1 MKRVGRWTW
10 MLLTLLLLLCAS
22 VLAAD
27 EKAYIELDET
37 VEAVLTNSDRMNFYL
52 DIPVDGMRMLVDWQS
67 EETCNIYI
75 SGKTHDSANTTNAD
89 GNTVLG
95 VQKAGEY
102 TVTVY
107 DNSLKQGETR
117 NVRFMLR
124 EYKNDEHEPND
135 VTPTELHDGDAIS
148 FTLDGGDRDQF
159 AFTTTKPG
167 QDIALTIGG
176 FSYASRGRFDIQWQN
191 NDSLIVEKNG
201 VYYLHTG
208 QPGRY
213 IFTLNGWKNNDSL
226 SIKRTMSVQLL
237 DGDSHELNDT
247 VQTAT
252 SLPIGTDETFSL
264 GGLGDEDWFCFE
276 AAPEDGQTKLYTL
289 RLLDFDLENPENVC
303 YEIYA
308 PDGTVVISETAV
320 SSRHTR
326 VFSCS
331 QQGQYAVRLYPNCRH
346 EYNYVY
352 DVSIQRAALRIRV
365 EEGGDDPYESND
377 TWLDAAY
384 IEPGQLI
391 SHVLSSGDT
400 DWFCFTASEDY
411 MTVHIVSNSGGSAG
425 IYTGQELA
433 EYGDDASCIW
443 GGNSNYKSFS
453 NLYWKLGEKGLYY
466 IKLIGGSSE
475 AIRSTTISLI
485 PPEAIENNDAWN
497 RATPLYEDVT
507 QAFDISAYNDTDWFC
522 FTVPE
527 GAPQTL
533 LLNFNT
539 KTELLNPSYSEYV
552 YVKLYP
558 KAYFENRAGTIESDE
573 VRFGQKWN
581 QTRFQWNLDPGIYYM
596 QVKSRNIETSWNWAD
611 ILKLNVCWKLIPRS
625 SNNSI
630 AAAVPLTEKVWQ
642 DVWQKG
648 YFSIGEHKAGE
659 VVQIQRDEGGN
670 ESKNYIYVYDADG
683 KYMKDS
689 YYASFSFQIPADGV
703 YYLDV
708 PASAKFSENEPTR
721 TTRVRYYTHND
732 KIGAAESVTMRPNE
746 SVFLDVWF
754 SPDISLSV
762 ESEVENLTYD
772 RETGYLTAPDT
783 TEGSADLVFSNGYP
797 EGDER
802 RIEAVTHVIWSEN
815 PLSGISISNAP
826 QSLSVGSSVQL
837 EAAVTPDDY
846 IGRVSWE
853 SSDTSVLRVLSNGK
867 VVAVG
872 QGEAVIT
879 ASIGEA
885 TSSVTITVTG
895 EQPGESGLTGVS
907 LDRYTLTLYA
917 GEEAE
922 QLTATLKPEGT
933 EAAIHWTSSNQT
945 AATVSQDGKIT
956 PLAAG
961 VTVVTAAAGDYR
973 ASCIVT
979 VQPKRVRVTGIRFD
993 EPTHTLMMGSTVTLQ
1008 PIIAPDD
1015 ATVKNLTWV
1024 SSDEQTATVSRTG
1037 IVTALSVGE
1046 TTITATTVDG
1056 GYSAEI
1062 KIIVTAA
1069 AQLGDVNGDGYIDA
1083 ADALLCLRASVGLI
1097 TLTPEQEA
1105 AADVN
1110 HDGLIDAGDAILIL
1124 RYDARLIP
1132 SLN

>member
-27 EKAYIELDET
+27 EKTYIELDET
-37 VEAVLTNSDRMNFYL
+37 VEAVLTNNDRMDFYL

-75 SGKTHDSANTTNAD
+75 SGKTRAYTTNAD

-117 NVRFMLR
+117 TVRFMLR
-124 EYKNDEHEPND
+124 EYKNDAQEPND

-159 AFTTTKPG
+159 AITTIKPG

-289 RLLDFDLENPENVC
+289 RLLDFDFENPENVC

-308 PDGTVVISETAV
+308 PDGTVVASKTEV

-400 DWFCFTASEDY
+400 DWFCFTVPEDH
-411 MTVHIVSNSGGSAG
+411 MTLHVSSDCAG
-425 IYTGQELA
+425 VFAGVYTGQDLA
-433 EYGDDASCIW
+433 EFGESAKAIYDDKYMSAT
-443 GGNSNYKSFS
+443 
-453 NLYWKLGEKGLYY
+453 NLYWKLDEKGLYY
-466 IKLIGGSSE
+466 IKLDGGSSE
-475 AIRSTTISLI
+475 KICSTTISLI
-485 PPEAIENNDAWN
+485 PPEAIEDNDTWY
-497 RATPLYEDVT
+497 RATPLYEEFT
-507 QAFDISAYNDTDWFC
+507 QAFDISAENDSEWFR
-522 FTVPE
+522 FTVPQ
-527 GAPQTL
+527 GSQKAV
-533 LLNFNT
+533 LLNISVIESGRGWSDF
-539 KTELLNPSYSEYV
+539 S
-552 YVKLYP
+552 LYR
-558 KAYFENRAGTIESDE
+558 KAYFDGQDDE
-573 VRFGQKWN
+573 RI
-581 QTRFQWNLDPGIYYM
+581 QWWDSFHGSTKKTYELEPGIYYLEVSARSFGDR
-596 QVKSRNIETSWNWAD
+596 Q
-611 ILKLNVCWKLIPRS
+611 KLSICYKLVPQLD
-625 SNNSI
+625 NDVI
-630 AAAVPLTEKVWQ
+630 ATAAPLTERVWQ
-642 DVWQKG
+642 DVWKAG

-659 VVQIQRDEGGN
+659 VVQIQRDEGG
-670 ESKNYIYVYDADG
+670 SKPDKSIGVYNADG
-683 KYMKDS
+683 KQITYS
-689 YYASFSFQIPADGV
+689 YNASFSFQIPADGV
-703 YYLDV
+703 YYLKV
-708 PASAKFSENEPTR
+708 PASVKFSENEPTR

-732 KIGAAESVTMRPNE
+732 KIGAVESVTMRPNE
-746 SVFLDVWF
+746 SAFLDLWF
-754 SPDISLSV
+754 SADTKLSV
-762 ESEVENLTYD
+762 KSEVENLTYD
-772 RETGYLTAPDT
+772 LETGYLTTPDT
-783 TEGSADLVFSNGYP
+783 PEGNADLVFSNGYP

-802 RIEAVTHVIWSEN
+802 RIEAVTHVIWSEKL
-815 PLSGISISNAP
+815 LSGVSISNAP

-837 EAAVTPDDY
+837 DAAISPEDY
-846 IGRVSWE
+846 ICHISWK
-853 SSDTSVLRVLSNGK
+853 SSDNSVLRVLSNGK

-945 AATVSQDGKIT
+945 AATVSQDGKVT

-979 VQPKRVRVTGIRFD
+979 VQPERVRVTGIRFD

-1097 TLTPEQEA
+1097 TLTLEQEA

-1110 HDGLIDAGDAILIL
+1110 HDGLVDAGDAILIL

-1132 SLN
+1132 NLN

>member
-10 MLLTLLLLLCAS
+10 MLLTLLLLLCTTAFAKTIECGS
-22 VLAAD
+22 
-27 EKAYIELDET
+27 IELEQPIEMTFEEDGIFRYT
-37 VEAVLTNSDRMNFYL
+37 LTAP
-52 DIPVDGMRMLVDWQS
+52 IDGMR
-67 EETCNIYI
+67 
-75 SGKTHDSANTTNAD
+75 
-89 GNTVLG
+89 
-95 VQKAGEY
+95 VQVEWLTESKDF
-102 TVTVY
+102 T
-107 DNSLKQGETR
+107 SLKIAGRTAYGTNGIYNLGERGEKNVDLSTSSSAKFPMT
-117 NVRFMLR
+117 VRFVLH
-124 EYKNDEHEPND
+124 EYRNDEQEPND
-135 VTPTELHDGDAIS
+135 VIPTELHDGDIVKFALDYSDWDS
-148 FTLDGGDRDQF
+148 FVI
-159 AFTTTKPG
+159 TTDKPG
-167 QDIALTIGG
+167 QDISLTFGG
-176 FSYASRGRFDIQWQN
+176 FNYADRTVFRLHWNGSYDIQ
-191 NDSLIVEKNG
+191 KNG
-201 VYYLHTG
+201 TIFLHTA
-208 QPGRY
+208 QPGAYHFALDMTAAKDISRSME
-213 IFTLNGWKNNDSL
+213 I
-226 SIKRTMSVQLL
+226 RLL
-237 DGDSHELNDT
+237 DGDENELNDT
-247 VQTAT
+247 KETAT
-252 SLPIGTDETFSL
+252 PLPIGTDAAFSI
-264 GGLGDEDWFCFE
+264 GGIGDADWFSFE
-276 AAPEDGQTKLYTL
+276 AVPEEGQSKFYTL
-289 RLLDFDLENPENVC
+289 RLLNVEPGKTEGIT
-303 YEIYA
+303 YEVYA
-308 PDGTVVISETAV
+308 PDGTVVASKVIYPRH
-320 SSRHTR
+320 SRILPCR
-326 VFSCS
+326 
-331 QQGQYAVRLYPNCRH
+331 QQGQYTIKLSAIGSN
-346 EYNYVY
+346 
-352 DVSIQRAALRIRV
+352 IQRAPLRIRV

-391 SHVLSSGDT
+391 SHVLNSGDT
-400 DWFCFTASEDY
+400 DWYCFTVPEDH
-411 MTVHIVSNSGGSAG
+411 MTLHVSSDCAG
-425 IYTGQELA
+425 IQAMVYTGQALV
-433 EYGDDASCIW
+433 EYGDKA
-443 GGNSNYKSFS
+443 KSVWHEDSFGRKSAS
-453 NLYWKLGEKGLYY
+453 NLYWKFEEKGLYY
-466 IKLIGGSSE
+466 IELTGGSSE
-475 AIRSTTISLI
+475 RICSTTISLI
-485 PPEAIENNDAWN
+485 PPEEIEDNDVWYH
-497 RATPLYEDVT
+497 ATPLYEDFT
-507 QAFDISAYNDTDWFC
+507 QAFDISALNDMDWFR

-527 GAPQTL
+527 GDQKVL
-533 LLNFNT
+533 LLNVS
-539 KTELLNPSYSEYV
+539 KTDTGKKGDPV
-552 YVKLYP
+552 YFKLYRE
-558 KAYFENRAGTIESDE
+558 AYFDNQDDGSLYEFDIESSTSKTTENYAWDLE
-573 VRFGQKWN
+573 PGTYYLLAKYNKSFDFF
-581 QTRFQWNLDPGIYYM
+581 TRVQ
-596 QVKSRNIETSWNWAD
+596 
-611 ILKLNVCWKLIPRS
+611 KLNICYKLVS
-625 SNNSI
+625 HLNNNTI
-630 AAAVPLTEKVWQ
+630 ATASPLKEREWQ
-642 DVWQKG
+642 DVWRQWG

-659 VVQIQRDEGGN
+659 VVQIQHDEGG
-670 ESKNYIYVYDADG
+670 SKPDGSIDVYDADG
-683 KYMKDS
+683 KRITYSFD
-689 YYASFSFQIPADGV
+689 ANFSFRIPADGV
-703 YYLDV
+703 YYLEV
-708 PASAKFSENEPTR
+708 PASIKFSENEPTR

-746 SVFLDVWF
+746 SVFLDLWF
-754 SPDISLSV
+754 SPNIVLSV
-762 ESEVENLTYD
+762 ESKVENLTYNLG
-772 RETGYLTAPDT
+772 TGYLTAPDT
-783 TEGSADLVFSNGYP
+783 PEGSADIVFSNGYP
-797 EGDER
+797 EGDEKR
-802 RIEAVTHVIWSEN
+802 VEAVTHVIWSEN
-815 PLSGISISNAP
+815 PLSDISISNAP
-826 QSLSVGSSVQL
+826 QSLPVGSSVQL

-846 IGRVSWE
+846 VGHITWE

-933 EAAIHWTSSNQT
+933 EATIRWTSSNQT

-956 PLAAG
+956 PLSAG

-979 VQPKRVRVTGIRFD
+979 VQPERVRVTGIRFD

>member
-10 MLLTLLLLLCAS
+10 MLLTLLLLLCTTAFAKTIECGS
-22 VLAAD
+22 
-27 EKAYIELDET
+27 IELEQPVEVTIEDDNMLPYILTFPVSGMRVT
-37 VEAVLTNSDRMNFYL
+37 VEWLSENENDARLYL
-52 DIPVDGMRMLVDWQS
+52 NNKSVSSTGGIFTLNK
-67 EETCNIYI
+67 E
-75 SGKTHDSANTTNAD
+75 NTIKLCAAPAAE
-89 GNTVLG
+89 LP
-95 VQKAGEY
+95 
-102 TVTVY
+102 VTV
-107 DNSLKQGETR
+107 
-117 NVRFMLR
+117 RFALH
-124 EYKNDEHEPND
+124 EYRNDEQEPND
-135 VTPTELHDGDAIS
+135 VIPTELHDGDS
-148 FTLDGGDRDQF
+148 VKFVLDGGDTDR
-159 AFTTTKPG
+159 FTITTEKPG
-167 QDIALTIGG
+167 QDIALTFSG
-176 FSYASRGRFDIQWQN
+176 FNYADRTAFSLFWNNRGWEIENNGTVFLHAGEPGAYQFSLYKSWSGEISRSMEI
-191 NDSLIVEKNG
+191 
-201 VYYLHTG
+201 H
-208 QPGRY
+208 
-213 IFTLNGWKNNDSL
+213 
-226 SIKRTMSVQLL
+226 LL
-237 DGDSHELNDT
+237 DGDENELNDT
-247 VQTAT
+247 KETAT
-252 SLPIGTDETFSL
+252 PLPIGTDAAFSI
-264 GGLGDEDWFCFE
+264 GGINDEDWFSFE
-276 AAPEDGQTKLYTL
+276 AVPEDGQAKLYTL
-289 RLLDFDLENPENVC
+289 RLLDFDFENPEIVC

-308 PDGTVVISETAV
+308 PDGTVVVPETEIR
-320 SSRHTR
+320 SRHAR
-326 VFSCS
+326 VLSCS
-331 QQGQYAVRLYPNCRH
+331 QQGQYAVRLYPKEKYDH
-346 EYNYVY
+346 YSEKYN
-352 DVSIQRAALRIRV
+352 VSIQRAALRIRV

-539 KTELLNPSYSEYV
+539 KTELLNTSYSEYV

-558 KAYFENRAGTIESDE
+558 KAYFENQAGMIESDE
-573 VRFGQKWN
+573 VRFGQEWN
-581 QTRFQWNLDPGIYYM
+581 PTRFQWNLDPGIYYM
-596 QVKSRNIETSWNWAD
+596 QVKSRNMETSWNWAD

-642 DVWQKG
+642 DVWRQWG

-659 VVQIQRDEGGN
+659 VVQIQRDEGEN
-670 ESKNYIYVYDADG
+670 EPKNNIYVYDANG
-683 KYMKDS
+683 KSIASSD
-689 YYASFSFQIPADGV
+689 YASFSFRIPADGV
-703 YYLDV
+703 YYLSV
-708 PASAKFSENEPTR
+708 PASIKFSENEPTR
-721 TTRVRYYTHND
+721 TTRIRYYTHND

-746 SVFLDVWF
+746 SVFLDLWF
-754 SPDISLSV
+754 SPNIVLSV
-762 ESEVENLTYD
+762 ESKVENLTYNLG
-772 RETGYLTAPDT
+772 TGYLTAPDT
-783 TEGSADLVFSNGYP
+783 PEGSADIVFSNGYP

-815 PLSGISISNAP
+815 PLSDISISNAP
-826 QSLSVGSSVQL
+826 QSLPVGSSVQL

-853 SSDTSVLRVLSNGK
+853 SSDPSVLRVLSNGK

-917 GEEAE
+917 GEDAE

-933 EAAIHWTSSNQT
+933 EATIRWTSSNQT

-956 PLAAG
+956 PLSAG

-979 VQPKRVRVTGIRFD
+979 VQPERVRVTGIRF
-993 EPTHTLMMGSTVTLQ
+993 EETTHTLMMGSTVTLQ

>member
-10 MLLTLLLLLCAS
+10 MLLTLLLLLCGT
-22 VLAAD
+22 VLAANA
-27 EKAYIELDET
+27 KTYIELDKPVEET
-37 VEAVLTNSDRMNFYL
+37 LTSTWNSRDRYL
-52 DIPVDGMRMLVDWQS
+52 NVPVDGMRIMVDWQS
-67 EETCNIYI
+67 EDTCDIFMKGCGSSYVQD
-75 SGKTHDSANTTNAD
+75 KLVFSA
-89 GNTVLG
+89 
-95 VQKAGEY
+95 KEAGEY
-102 TVTVY
+102 YVDIHDY
-107 DNSLKQGETR
+107 SLKDGAKKDI
-117 NVRFMLR
+117 RFTLH
-124 EYKNDEHEPND
+124 EYKNDAQEPND
-135 VTPTELHDGDAIS
+135 VIPTELHDGDAIS
-148 FTLDGGDRDQF
+148 FTLDGGDRDKF
-159 AFTTTKPG
+159 AITTTKSG

-176 FSYASRGRFDIQWQN
+176 FSYASRDTFDIEWQDN
-191 NDSLIVEKNG
+191 AGRVVEKNG
-201 VYYLHTG
+201 VYYLHAG

-213 IFTLNGWKNNDSL
+213 IFTLKERSNRSP
-226 SIKRTMSVQLL
+226 SITRTMSVQLL
-237 DGDSHELNDT
+237 DGDGHELNDT
-247 VQTAT
+247 AQTAT
-252 SLPIGTDETFSL
+252 PLPIGTDETFTL
-264 GGLGDEDWFCFE
+264 GGIGDEDWFCFE

-320 SSRHTR
+320 SSRHAR
-326 VFSCS
+326 VLSCS
-331 QQGQYAVRLYPNCRH
+331 QQGQYAVRLYPK
-346 EYNYVY
+346 YVY
-352 DVSIQRAALRIRV
+352 NSSKYYASIQRAALRIRV

-384 IEPGQLI
+384 IEPGQLV

-400 DWFCFTASEDY
+400 DWFCFTVPEDHMTLHVSSDCAGVFAS
-411 MTVHIVSNSGGSAG
+411 V
-425 IYTGQELA
+425 YTGQDLA
-433 EYGDDASCIW
+433 EYGESAKTIW
-443 GGNSNYKSFS
+443 SETSKRAN
-453 NLYWKLGEKGLYY
+453 NLYWKLDEKGLYY
-466 IKLIGGSSE
+466 IRLSNGSSE
-475 AIRSTTISLI
+475 KICSTTISLI
-485 PPEAIENNDAWN
+485 PPEAIEDNDAWY
-497 RATPLYEDVT
+497 RATPLYEEFT
-507 QAFDISAYNDTDWFC
+507 QAFDISAPNDIDWFC

-527 GAPQTL
+527 GSLITL
-533 LLNFNT
+533 LLNIT
-539 KTELLNPSYSEYV
+539 KVESGSGSSGV
-552 YVKLYP
+552 SLYR
-558 KAYFENRAGTIESDE
+558 KAYFDGQDDKCIQWWGTYEGSTMKANALE
-573 VRFGQKWN
+573 
-581 QTRFQWNLDPGIYYM
+581 PGIYY
-596 QVKSRNIETSWNWAD
+596 
-611 ILKLNVCWKLIPRS
+611 LKVAAHSFENRQKFSICYKLVPQLN
-625 SNNSI
+625 NDTI
-630 AAAVPLTEKVWQ
+630 AAATSLTERVWQ
-642 DVWQKG
+642 AVWQTG

-670 ESKNYIYVYDADG
+670 EPKNNIYVYDADG
-683 KYMKDS
+683 KRIES
-689 YYASFSFQIPADGV
+689 SGYASFSFRIPADGV
-703 YYLDV
+703 YFLKIPEFDIHLN
-708 PASAKFSENEPTR
+708 AENEPMR
-721 TTRVRYYTHND
+721 TMRIRYYTHND
-732 KIGAAESVTMRPNE
+732 KIGAAESIAMRPNE
-746 SVFLDVWF
+746 SVFLDLWF
-754 SPDISLSV
+754 SPEISSRLEV
-762 ESEVENLTYD
+762 ESEDEALTYD
-772 RETGYLTAPDT
+772 SKTGYLTAPNT
-783 TEGSADLVFSNGYP
+783 PEGSADLVFSNGYP
-797 EGDER
+797 EGDEKR
-802 RIEAVTHVIWSEN
+802 VEAVTHVIWSEKL
-815 PLSGISISNAP
+815 LSGVSISNAP

-837 EAAVTPDDY
+837 EAAVSPEDY
-846 IGRVSWE
+846 SCHISWK

-879 ASIGEA
+879 ASVGEC

-933 EAAIHWTSSNQT
+933 EATIRWTSSNQT
-945 AATVSQDGKIT
+945 AATVSQDGKVT

-961 VTVVTAAAGDYR
+961 ITVVTAAAGDYR

-979 VQPKRVRVTGIRFD
+979 VQPERVRVTGIRFD

>member
-10 MLLTLLLLLCAS
+10 MLLTLLLLLCTTAFAETIECGS
-22 VLAAD
+22 
-27 EKAYIELDET
+27 IELEQP
-37 VEAVLTNSDRMNFYL
+37 VEVALESYDSFQYTLTA
-52 DIPVDGMRMLVDWQS
+52 PVDGTRVKVEWLSDNKDAVQLYINGGKVS
-67 EETCNIYI
+67 TAGGICTLHEE
-75 SGKTHDSANTTNAD
+75 NTIKVNPASSKLIPLT
-89 GNTVLG
+89 
-95 VQKAGEY
+95 
-102 TVTVY
+102 
-107 DNSLKQGETR
+107 
-117 NVRFMLR
+117 VRFVLH
-124 EYKNDEHEPND
+124 EYRNDEHEPND
-135 VTPTELHDGDAIS
+135 VTPTELHDGDS
-148 FTLDGGDRDQF
+148 VKFVLDDGDMDWF
-159 AFTTTKPG
+159 SIKTEKPG
-167 QDIALTIGG
+167 QDIALTFSG
-176 FSYASRGRFDIQWQN
+176 FNYADRTAFSLVWNRGWEI
-191 NDSLIVEKNG
+191 EKNG
-201 VYYLHTG
+201 TVFLHAG
-208 QPGRY
+208 EPGAY
-213 IFTLNGWKNNDSL
+213 QFSL
-226 SIKRTMSVQLL
+226 YKSWSGEISRSMEIHLL
-237 DGDSHELNDT
+237 DGDENELNDT
-247 VQTAT
+247 KETAT
-252 SLPIGTDETFSL
+252 PLPIGTDAAFSI
-264 GGLGDEDWFCFE
+264 GGIGDEDWFSFE
-276 AAPEDGQTKLYTL
+276 AVPEEGQSKFYTL
-289 RLLDFDLENPENVC
+289 RLLNVEPGKTEEIT
-303 YEIYA
+303 YEVYA
-308 PDGTVVISETAV
+308 PDGTVVASKVISPRH
-320 SSRHTR
+320 SRIL
-326 VFSCS
+326 SCS
-331 QQGQYAVRLYPNCRH
+331 QQGQYTIKLSAKGSN
-346 EYNYVY
+346 
-352 DVSIQRAALRIRV
+352 IQRVPLRIRV

-539 KTELLNPSYSEYV
+539 KTELLNTSYSEYV

-558 KAYFENRAGTIESDE
+558 KAYFENQAGMIESDE
-573 VRFGQKWN
+573 VRFGQEWN
-581 QTRFQWNLDPGIYYM
+581 PTRFQWNLDPGIYYM
-596 QVKSRNIETSWNWAD
+596 QVKSRNMETSWNWAD

-642 DVWQKG
+642 DVWQDG

-670 ESKNYIYVYDADG
+670 EPKNNIYVYDADG
-683 KYMKDS
+683 KRIES
-689 YYASFSFQIPADGV
+689 SGYASFSFRIPADGV
-703 YYLDV
+703 YFLKIPEFDIHLN
-708 PASAKFSENEPTR
+708 AENEPMR
-721 TTRVRYYTHND
+721 TMRIRYYTHND
-732 KIGAAESVTMRPNE
+732 KIGAAESIAMRPNE
-746 SVFLDVWF
+746 SVFLDLWF
-754 SPDISLSV
+754 SPEISSRLEV
-762 ESEVENLTYD
+762 ESEDEALTYD
-772 RETGYLTAPDT
+772 SKTGYLTAPNT
-783 TEGSADLVFSNGYP
+783 PEGSADLVFSNGYP

-815 PLSGISISNAP
+815 PLSDISISNAP
-826 QSLSVGSSVQL
+826 QSLPVGSSVQL

-853 SSDTSVLRVLSNGK
+853 SSDPSVLRVLSNGK

-933 EAAIHWTSSNQT
+933 EATIRWTSSNQT

-956 PLAAG
+956 PLSAG

-979 VQPKRVRVTGIRFD
+979 VQPERVRVTGIRF
-993 EPTHTLMMGSTVTLQ
+993 EETTHTLMMGSTVTLQ

>member
-27 EKAYIELDET
+27 EKTYIELDET
-37 VEAVLTNSDRMNFYL
+37 VEAVLTNNDRMDFYL

-75 SGKTHDSANTTNAD
+75 SGKTRAYTTNAD

-117 NVRFMLR
+117 TVRFMLR
-124 EYKNDEHEPND
+124 EYKNDAQEPND

-159 AFTTTKPG
+159 AITTIKPG

-289 RLLDFDLENPENVC
+289 RLLDFDFENPENVC

-308 PDGTVVISETAV
+308 PDGTVVASKTEV

-400 DWFCFTASEDY
+400 DWFCFTVPEDH
-411 MTVHIVSNSGGSAG
+411 MTLHVSSDCAG
-425 IYTGQELA
+425 VFAGVYTGQDLA
-433 EYGDDASCIW
+433 EFGESAKAIYDDKYMSAT
-443 GGNSNYKSFS
+443 
-453 NLYWKLGEKGLYY
+453 NLYWKLDEKGLYY
-466 IKLIGGSSE
+466 IKLDGGSSE
-475 AIRSTTISLI
+475 KICSTTISLI
-485 PPEAIENNDAWN
+485 PPEAIEDNDTWY
-497 RATPLYEDVT
+497 RATPLYEEFT
-507 QAFDISAYNDTDWFC
+507 QAFDISAENDSEWFR
-522 FTVPE
+522 FTVPQ
-527 GAPQTL
+527 GSQKAV
-533 LLNFNT
+533 LLNISVIESGRGWSDF
-539 KTELLNPSYSEYV
+539 S
-552 YVKLYP
+552 LYR
-558 KAYFENRAGTIESDE
+558 KAYFDGQDDE
-573 VRFGQKWN
+573 RI
-581 QTRFQWNLDPGIYYM
+581 QWWDSFHGSTKKTYELEPGIYYLEVSARSFGDR
-596 QVKSRNIETSWNWAD
+596 Q
-611 ILKLNVCWKLIPRS
+611 KLSICYKLVPQLD
-625 SNNSI
+625 NDVI
-630 AAAVPLTEKVWQ
+630 ATAAPLTERVWQ
-642 DVWQKG
+642 DVWKAG

-659 VVQIQRDEGGN
+659 VVQIQRDEGG
-670 ESKNYIYVYDADG
+670 SKPDKSIGVYNADG
-683 KYMKDS
+683 KQITYS
-689 YYASFSFQIPADGV
+689 YNASFSFQIPADGV
-703 YYLDV
+703 YYLKV
-708 PASAKFSENEPTR
+708 PASVKFSENEPTR

-732 KIGAAESVTMRPNE
+732 KIGAVESVTMRPNE
-746 SVFLDVWF
+746 SAFLDLWF
-754 SPDISLSV
+754 SADTKLSV
-762 ESEVENLTYD
+762 KSEVENLTYD
-772 RETGYLTAPDT
+772 LETGYLTTPDT
-783 TEGSADLVFSNGYP
+783 PEGNADLVFSNGYP

-802 RIEAVTHVIWSEN
+802 RIEAVTHVIWSEKL
-815 PLSGISISNAP
+815 LSGVSISNAP

-837 EAAVTPDDY
+837 DAAISPEDY
-846 IGRVSWE
+846 ICHISWK
-853 SSDTSVLRVLSNGK
+853 SSDNSVLRVLSNGK

-879 ASIGEA
+879 ASVGEC

-945 AATVSQDGKIT
+945 AATVSQDGKVT

-979 VQPKRVRVTGIRFD
+979 VQPERVRVTGIRFD

-1097 TLTPEQEA
+1097 TLTLEQEA

-1110 HDGLIDAGDAILIL
+1110 HDGLVDAGDAILIL

-1132 SLN
+1132 NLN

>member
-10 MLLTLLLLLCAS
+10 MLLTLLLLLCGT
-22 VLAAD
+22 VLAANA
-27 EKAYIELDET
+27 KTYIELDKPVEET
-37 VEAVLTNSDRMNFYL
+37 LTSTWNSRDRYL
-52 DIPVDGMRMLVDWQS
+52 NVPVDGMRIMVDWQS
-67 EETCNIYI
+67 EDTCDIFMKGCGSSYVQD
-75 SGKTHDSANTTNAD
+75 KLVFSA
-89 GNTVLG
+89 
-95 VQKAGEY
+95 KEAGEY
-102 TVTVY
+102 YVDIHDY
-107 DNSLKQGETR
+107 SLKDGAKKDI
-117 NVRFMLR
+117 RFTLH
-124 EYKNDEHEPND
+124 EYKNDAQEPND

-159 AFTTTKPG
+159 AITTIKPG

-237 DGDSHELNDT
+237 DGDGHELNDT
-247 VQTAT
+247 AQTAT
-252 SLPIGTDETFSL
+252 PLPIGTDETFTL
-264 GGLGDEDWFCFE
+264 GGIGDEDWFCFE

-320 SSRHTR
+320 SSRHAR
-326 VFSCS
+326 VLSCS
-331 QQGQYAVRLYPNCRH
+331 QQGQYAVRLYPK
-346 EYNYVY
+346 YVY
-352 DVSIQRAALRIRV
+352 NSSKYYASIQRAALRIRV

-391 SHVLSSGDT
+391 SHVLSSGDA
-400 DWFCFTASEDY
+400 DWFCFTVPEDH
-411 MTVHIVSNSGGSAG
+411 MTLHVSSDCKGRAMV
-425 IYTGQELA
+425 YTGQALA
-433 EYGDDASCIW
+433 EAGEGDNGIW
-443 GGNSNYKSFS
+443 EENYPKSAA
-453 NLYWKLGEKGLYY
+453 NLYWKLDEKGLYY
-466 IKLIGGSSE
+466 IKLYGGSSE
-475 AIRSTTISLI
+475 KIRSTTISLI
-485 PPEAIENNDAWN
+485 PPEAIEDNDTWY
-497 RATPLYEDVT
+497 RATPLYEEVT
-507 QAFDISAYNDTDWFC
+507 QAFDISASNDTDWFC

-527 GAPQTL
+527 DSQKVL
-533 LLNFNT
+533 LLNVA
-539 KTELLNPSYSEYV
+539 KTDTGDTYEHVNFS
-552 YVKLYP
+552 LYR
-558 KAYFENRAGTIESDE
+558 KAYFENQDDGSVEGFSMYS
-573 VRFGQKWN
+573 GKQPGLQKY
-581 QTRFQWNLDPGIYYM
+581 FWNLEPGTYYLSAYYDSSY
-596 QVKSRNIETSWNWAD
+596 VSRVQ
-611 ILKLNVCWKLIPRS
+611 KLSICYKLVPQL
-625 SNNSI
+625 NNDTI
-630 AAAVPLTEKVWQ
+630 AAAAPLTEKVWQ
-642 DVWQKG
+642 DVWQTG

-659 VVQIQRDEGGN
+659 IVQIQRDEGG
-670 ESKNYIYVYDADG
+670 SKPNDSIYVYDADG
-683 KYMKDS
+683 QIITS
-689 YYASFSFQIPADGV
+689 SRRANFSFRVPADGV
-703 YYLDV
+703 YYLYV
-708 PASAKFSENEPTR
+708 PASVKYSENESVR

-732 KIGAAESVTMRPNE
+732 EIGAVESVTMRPNE
-746 SVFLDVWF
+746 SAFLDLWF
-754 SPDISLSV
+754 SADTKLSV
-762 ESEVENLTYD
+762 KSEVENLTYD
-772 RETGYLTAPDT
+772 LETGYLTTPDT
-783 TEGSADLVFSNGYP
+783 PEGSADLVFSNGYP

-802 RIEAVTHVIWSEN
+802 WIEAVMHVIWSEKL
-815 PLSGISISNAP
+815 LSGVSISNAP

-853 SSDTSVLRVLSNGK
+853 SSDPSVLRVLSNGK

-879 ASIGEA
+879 ASIGEC

-933 EAAIHWTSSNQT
+933 EATIRWTSSNQT
-945 AATVSQDGKIT
+945 AATVSQGGKVT

-979 VQPKRVRVTGIRFD
+979 VQPERVRVTGIRFD

-1110 HDGLIDAGDAILIL
+1110 HDGLVDAGDAILIL

-1132 SLN
+1132 NLN

>member
-10 MLLTLLLLLCAS
+10 MLLTLLLLLCTTAFAKTIECGS
-22 VLAAD
+22 
-27 EKAYIELDET
+27 IELEQP
-37 VEAVLTNSDRMNFYL
+37 VEVTFEDYNTLQYTLTAP
-52 DIPVDGMRMLVDWQS
+52 IDGTRVKVEWLS
-67 EETCNIYI
+67 ENKNDAWLSINY
-75 SGKTHDSANTTNAD
+75 SSASSTDGIFTLKKEKNTIQVGPTSSNLFPL
-89 GNTVLG
+89 T
-95 VQKAGEY
+95 
-102 TVTVY
+102 
-107 DNSLKQGETR
+107 
-117 NVRFMLR
+117 VRFVLH
-124 EYKNDEHEPND
+124 EYRNDEQEPND
-135 VTPTELHDGDAIS
+135 VIPTELHDGDS
-148 FTLDGGDRDQF
+148 VKFVLDGGDKDR
-159 AFTTTKPG
+159 FTITTEKPG
-167 QDIALTIGG
+167 QDIALTFSG
-176 FSYASRGRFDIQWQN
+176 FNYADRTAFSLFWNNRGWEI
-191 NDSLIVEKNG
+191 EKNG
-201 VYYLHTG
+201 TVFLHAG
-208 QPGRY
+208 EPGTY
-213 IFTLNGWKNNDSL
+213 QFSL
-226 SIKRTMSVQLL
+226 SKSGSGEISRSMEIHLL
-237 DGDSHELNDT
+237 DGDENELNDT
-247 VQTAT
+247 KETAT
-252 SLPIGTDETFSL
+252 PLPIGTDAAFSI
-264 GGLGDEDWFCFE
+264 GGINDEDWFSFE
-276 AAPEDGQTKLYTL
+276 AVPEDGQAKLYTL
-289 RLLDFDLENPENVC
+289 RLLDFDFENPEIVC

-308 PDGTVVISETAV
+308 PDGTVVVPETEI
-320 SSRHTR
+320 SSRHAR
-326 VFSCS
+326 VLSCS
-331 QQGQYAVRLYPNCRH
+331 QQGQYAVRLYPK
-346 EYNYVY
+346 EKYDYYSEKYN
-352 DVSIQRAALRIRV
+352 VSIQRAALRIRV

-400 DWFCFTASEDY
+400 DWFCFTVPEDY
-411 MTVHIVSNSGGSAG
+411 MTVHVDSDCGGSADV
-425 IYTGQELA
+425 YAGQELA
-433 EYGDDASCIW
+433 EYGEAAKDVFSSGSD
-443 GGNSNYKSFS
+443 GNW
-453 NLYWKLGEKGLYY
+453 YWKLEEKGLYY
-466 IKLIGGSSE
+466 IRLRGGSRD
-475 AIRSTTISLI
+475 ILRSTKITLI
-485 PPEAIENNDAWN
+485 PPEEIENNDTWY
-497 RATPLYEDVT
+497 RATPLYEDFT
-507 QAFDISAYNDTDWFC
+507 QAFDITAANDKDWFR

-527 GAPQTL
+527 GDQKVL
-533 LLNFNT
+533 LLNVS
-539 KTELLNPSYSEYV
+539 KTDNGGPVSFELYRE
-552 YVKLYP
+552 
-558 KAYFENRAGTIESDE
+558 AYFDNQDDGSLYEFVIRSSTSKTTENYAWDLEPGTYYLLAKYYISSI
-573 VRFGQKWN
+573 RF
-581 QTRFQWNLDPGIYYM
+581 TRVQ
-596 QVKSRNIETSWNWAD
+596 
-611 ILKLNVCWKLIPRS
+611 KLNICYKLVS
-625 SNNSI
+625 HLNNNTI
-630 AAAVPLTEKVWQ
+630 ATASPLKEREWQ

-683 KYMKDS
+683 KYMEDS

-732 KIGAAESVTMRPNE
+732 KIGAAESITMRPND
-746 SVFLDVWF
+746 SVFLDLWF
-754 SPDISLSV
+754 SPDISWSV
-762 ESEVENLTYD
+762 ESEAENLTYD
-772 RETGYLTAPDT
+772 LKTGYLTAPNT
-783 TEGSADLVFSNGYP
+783 PEGSADLVFSNGYP
-797 EGDER
+797 EGDEKR
-802 RIEAVTHVIWSEN
+802 VEAVTHVIWSEN
-815 PLSGISISNAP
+815 PLSDISISNAP
-826 QSLSVGSSVQL
+826 QSLSVGSSMQL
-837 EAAVTPDDY
+837 EAAVTPNDY
-846 IGRVSWE
+846 IGRVSWK

-933 EAAIHWTSSNQT
+933 EATIRWTSSNQT
-945 AATVSQDGKIT
+945 AATVSQDGKVT
-956 PLAAG
+956 PLSAG

-1008 PIIAPDD
+1008 PIIAPDN

-1083 ADALLCLRASVGLI
+1083 ADALLCLRTSVGLI

-1132 SLN
+1132 NLN

>member
-10 MLLTLLLLLCAS
+10 MLLTLLLLLCTTAFAKTIECGS
-22 VLAAD
+22 
-27 EKAYIELDET
+27 IELEQPVEVTIEDDNMLRYILTFPVSGMRVT
-37 VEAVLTNSDRMNFYL
+37 VEWLSENENDARLYL
-52 DIPVDGMRMLVDWQS
+52 NNKSVSSTGGIFTLNK
-67 EETCNIYI
+67 E
-75 SGKTHDSANTTNAD
+75 NTIKLCAAPAAE
-89 GNTVLG
+89 LP
-95 VQKAGEY
+95 
-102 TVTVY
+102 VTV
-107 DNSLKQGETR
+107 
-117 NVRFMLR
+117 RFALH
-124 EYKNDEHEPND
+124 EYRNDEQEPND
-135 VTPTELHDGDAIS
+135 VIPTELHDGDS
-148 FTLDGGDRDQF
+148 VKFVLDRGDKDCFTIK
-159 AFTTTKPG
+159 TEKPG
-167 QDIALTIGG
+167 QDIALTFGG
-176 FSYASRGRFDIQWQN
+176 FNYADKTKFNLNWDKTEY
-191 NDSLIVEKNG
+191 LISKNG
-201 VYYLHTG
+201 TAFFHATEPGVYG
-208 QPGRY
+208 
-213 IFTLNGWKNNDSL
+213 FSL
-226 SIKRTMSVQLL
+226 SITNESKDVSRSMEVHLL
-237 DGDSHELNDT
+237 DGDENELNDT
-247 VQTAT
+247 KETAT
-252 SLPIGTDETFSL
+252 PLPIGTDAAFSI
-264 GGLGDEDWFCFE
+264 GGINDEDWFSFE
-276 AAPEDGQTKLYTL
+276 AVPEEGKSKLYTL
-289 RLLDFDLENPENVC
+289 RLLDFDFENPESVC

-308 PDGTVVISETAV
+308 PDGTVAVSETAV

-331 QQGQYAVRLYPNCRH
+331 QQGQYAVRLYPKEKYDH
-346 EYNYVY
+346 YSEKYN
-352 DVSIQRAALRIRV
+352 VSIQRAALRIRV

-391 SHVLSSGDT
+391 SHVLPSGDA
-400 DWFCFTASEDY
+400 DWFCFTVPEDH
-411 MTVHIVSNSGGSAG
+411 MTLHVSSDCAG
-425 IYTGQELA
+425 IMSAVFSGQTLA
-433 EYGDDASCIW
+433 EDGDSANEIWHKDGYGLIA
-443 GGNSNYKSFS
+443 KSAS

-466 IKLIGGSSE
+466 IKLFGGSSE
-475 AIRSTTISLI
+475 KIYSTTISLI
-485 PPEAIENNDAWN
+485 PPEAIEDNDVWY
-497 RATPLYEDVT
+497 RATPLYEEVT
-507 QAFDISAYNDTDWFC
+507 QAFDISAPNDPDWFC

-527 GAPQTL
+527 GSGKTL
-533 LLNFNT
+533 LLDVA
-539 KTELLNPSYSEYV
+539 KTDTGRQQDRVDFYLYREAYFSGQDDSNICSGFVYTTTQPYSERFSCN
-552 YVKLYP
+552 LEP
-558 KAYFENRAGTIESDE
+558 GT
-573 VRFGQKWN
+573 
-581 QTRFQWNLDPGIYYM
+581 YYL
-596 QVKSRNIETSWNWAD
+596 SLE
-611 ILKLNVCWKLIPRS
+611 
-625 SNNSI
+625 NNSSSISRIQELSICYKLVPQLDNDTI
-630 AAAVPLTEKVWQ
+630 ATAAPLTERVWQ
-642 DVWQKG
+642 DVWQAG
-648 YFSIGEHKAGE
+648 YFSIGERKAGE
-659 VVQIQRDEGGN
+659 VVQIQYDNRG
-670 ESKNYIYVYDADG
+670 SKPKEFIHVYDADG
-683 KYMKDS
+683 KEISSS
-689 YYASFSFQIPADGV
+689 YRANLNFRIPTDGV
-703 YYLDV
+703 YYLKAPECDV
-708 PASAKFSENEPTR
+708 NVNAENEPMHLAHI
-721 TTRVRYYTHND
+721 RYYTHND
-732 KIGAAESVTMRPNE
+732 KIGAVESVTMRPNE
-746 SVFLDVWF
+746 SVFLDLWF
-754 SPDISLSV
+754 SPDVSFSDK
-762 ESEVENLTYD
+762 SEAENLTYNWS
-772 RETGYLTAPDT
+772 TGYLTAPNT
-783 TEGSADLVFSNGYP
+783 PEGSADLVFSNGYP

-802 RIEAVTHVIWSEN
+802 RIEAVVHVTWSEKL
-815 PLSGISISNAP
+815 LSDISISNAP
-826 QSLSVGSSVQL
+826 QSLTIGSSAML
-837 EAAVTPDDY
+837 EANVDSDSY
-846 IGRVSWE
+846 VKYVSWE
-853 SSDTSVLRVLSNGK
+853 SSDPSVLRVLSNGK

-917 GEEAE
+917 GEDAE

-933 EAAIHWTSSNQT
+933 EATIRWTSSNQT
-945 AATVSQDGKIT
+945 AATVSQDGKVT

>member
-1 MKRVGRWTW
+1 MKQVGRWTW
-10 MLLTLLLLLCAS
+10 MLLTLLLLLCGT
-22 VLAAD
+22 VLAAAP
-27 EKAYIELDET
+27 ERTSIELEQPIEMTFEEDGIFRYT
-37 VEAVLTNSDRMNFYL
+37 LTAP
-52 DIPVDGMRMLVDWQS
+52 IDGMR
-67 EETCNIYI
+67 
-75 SGKTHDSANTTNAD
+75 
-89 GNTVLG
+89 
-95 VQKAGEY
+95 VQVEWLTESKDF
-102 TVTVY
+102 T
-107 DNSLKQGETR
+107 SLKIAGRTAYGTNGIYNLGEHGEKNVDLSASSSAKFPMT
-117 NVRFMLR
+117 VRFVLH
-124 EYKNDEHEPND
+124 EYRNDEQEPND
-135 VTPTELHDGDAIS
+135 VIPTELHDGDIVKFALDYSDWDS
-148 FTLDGGDRDQF
+148 FVI
-159 AFTTTKPG
+159 TTDKPG
-167 QDIALTIGG
+167 QDISLTFGG
-176 FSYASRGRFDIQWQN
+176 FNYADRTVFRLHWNGSYDIQ
-191 NDSLIVEKNG
+191 KNG
-201 VYYLHTG
+201 TIFLHTA
-208 QPGRY
+208 QPGAHHFDLDMTASKDISRSME
-213 IFTLNGWKNNDSL
+213 I
-226 SIKRTMSVQLL
+226 RLL
-237 DGDSHELNDT
+237 DGDENELNDT
-247 VQTAT
+247 KETAT
-252 SLPIGTDETFSL
+252 PLPIGTDAAFSI
-264 GGLGDEDWFCFE
+264 GGIGDADWFSFE
-276 AAPEDGQTKLYTL
+276 AVPEEGQSKFYTL
-289 RLLDFDLENPENVC
+289 RLLNVEPGKTEEIT
-303 YEIYA
+303 YEVYA
-308 PDGTVVISETAV
+308 PDGTVVASKVISPRH
-320 SSRHTR
+320 SRIL
-326 VFSCS
+326 SCS
-331 QQGQYAVRLYPNCRH
+331 QQGQYTIKLSAKGSN
-346 EYNYVY
+346 
-352 DVSIQRAALRIRV
+352 IQRVPLRIRV

-384 IEPGQLI
+384 IEPGQLV

-400 DWFCFTASEDY
+400 DWFCFTVPEDHMTLHVSSDCAGVFAS
-411 MTVHIVSNSGGSAG
+411 V
-425 IYTGQELA
+425 YTGQDLA
-433 EYGDDASCIW
+433 EYGESAKTIW
-443 GGNSNYKSFS
+443 SETSKRAN
-453 NLYWKLGEKGLYY
+453 NLYWKLDEKGLYY
-466 IKLIGGSSE
+466 IRLSNGSSE
-475 AIRSTTISLI
+475 KICSTTISLI
-485 PPEAIENNDAWN
+485 PPEAIEDNDAWY
-497 RATPLYEDVT
+497 RATPLYEEFT
-507 QAFDISAYNDTDWFC
+507 QAFDISAPNDIDWFC

-527 GAPQTL
+527 GSLITL
-533 LLNFNT
+533 LLNIT
-539 KTELLNPSYSEYV
+539 KVESGSGSSGV
-552 YVKLYP
+552 SLYR
-558 KAYFENRAGTIESDE
+558 KAYFDGQDDKCIQWWGTYEGSTMKANALE
-573 VRFGQKWN
+573 
-581 QTRFQWNLDPGIYYM
+581 PGIYY
-596 QVKSRNIETSWNWAD
+596 
-611 ILKLNVCWKLIPRS
+611 LKVAAHSFENRQKFSICYKLVPQLN
-625 SNNSI
+625 NDTI
-630 AAAVPLTEKVWQ
+630 AAATSLTERVWQ
-642 DVWQKG
+642 AVWQTG

-670 ESKNYIYVYDADG
+670 EPKNNIYVYDADG
-683 KYMKDS
+683 KRIES
-689 YYASFSFQIPADGV
+689 SGYASFSFRIPADGV
-703 YYLDV
+703 YFLKIPEFDIHLN
-708 PASAKFSENEPTR
+708 AENEPMR
-721 TTRVRYYTHND
+721 TMRIRYYTHND
-732 KIGAAESVTMRPNE
+732 KIGAAESIAMRPNE
-746 SVFLDVWF
+746 SVFLDLWF
-754 SPDISLSV
+754 SPEISSRLEV
-762 ESEVENLTYD
+762 ESEDEALTYD
-772 RETGYLTAPDT
+772 SKTGYLTAPNT
-783 TEGSADLVFSNGYP
+783 PEGSADLVFSNGYP

-815 PLSGISISNAP
+815 PLSDISISNAP
-826 QSLSVGSSVQL
+826 QSLPVGSSVQL

-933 EAAIHWTSSNQT
+933 EATIRWTSSNQT
-945 AATVSQDGKIT
+945 AATVSQDGKVT

-979 VQPKRVRVTGIRFD
+979 VQPERVRVTGIRFE

>member
-10 MLLTLLLLLCAS
+10 MLLTLLLLLCGT
-22 VLAAD
+22 VFAAN
-27 EKAYIELDET
+27 EKTYIELDQP
-37 VEAVLTNSDRMNFYL
+37 VELTFSDSVSRYELYL
-52 DIPVDGMRMLVDWQS
+52 DVPVAGTRVLLDSQSFDWNS
-67 EETCNIYI
+67 NSTGFYI
-75 SGKTHDSANTTNAD
+75 GGSDSANVAGKRIFSVNE
-89 GNTVLG
+89 
-95 VQKAGEY
+95 AGEQLILVSY
-102 TVTVY
+102 Y
-107 DNSLKQGETR
+107 NLKQGETQ
-117 NVRFMLR
+117 NVQFTLR
-124 EYKNDEHEPND
+124 EYKNDEQEPND
-135 VTPTELHDGDAIS
+135 VTPTELHDGDTIS
-148 FTLDGGDRDQF
+148 FTLDSGDCDKF
-159 AFTTTKPG
+159 AITTTKPG

-191 NDSLIVEKNG
+191 NNSLIVEKNG
-201 VYYLHTG
+201 VYYLHAG

-213 IFTLNGWKNNDSL
+213 TFTLEEWSSSSP
-226 SIKRTMSVQLL
+226 SITRTMSVQLL
-237 DGDSHELNDT
+237 DGDGHEPNDT
-247 VQTAT
+247 MQTAT
-252 SLPIGTDETFSL
+252 PLLIGTDETFTL
-264 GGLGDEDWFCFE
+264 GGIGDEDWFSFE
-276 AAPEDGQTKLYTL
+276 AAPEDGQVKLYTL
-289 RLLDFDLENPENVC
+289 RLLDFDLEDPENVC

-308 PDGTVVISETAV
+308 PDGTVAASKTKV
-320 SSRHTR
+320 SFRHTR

-331 QQGQYAVRLYPNCRH
+331 QQGQYAVRLYPKYQ
-346 EYNYVY
+346 YNASV
-352 DVSIQRAALRIRV
+352 QRAALRIRV

-391 SHVLSSGDT
+391 SHVLPSGDA
-400 DWFCFTASEDY
+400 DWFCFTVPEDH
-411 MTVHIVSNSGGSAG
+411 MTLHVSSDCKG
-425 IYTGQELA
+425 IQAMVYIGQTLV
-433 EYGDDASCIW
+433 EYGDEARVIW
-443 GGNSNYKSFS
+443 SENTSWGKSAE

-466 IKLIGGSSE
+466 IKMDGGSSE
-475 AIRSTTISLI
+475 KIYSTMISLL
-485 PPEAIENNDAWN
+485 PPDEIEDNDVWY
-497 RATPLYEDVT
+497 RATPLYEDFV
-507 QAFDISAYNDTDWFC
+507 QAFDLSAPNDTEWFR

-527 GAPQTL
+527 GSQKTM
-533 LLNFNT
+533 LLNITRSQNDVDVIF
-539 KTELLNPSYSEYV
+539 S
-552 YVKLYP
+552 LYRE
-558 KAYFENRAGTIESDE
+558 AYFSGMDDNSIWANNSYQNLYSQFYISNLEPGTYYLMASNYSGSISDI
-573 VRFGQKWN
+573 
-581 QTRFQWNLDPGIYYM
+581 T
-596 QVKSRNIETSWNWAD
+596 
-611 ILKLNVCWKLIPRS
+611 KLNIQFKLLPQLE
-625 SNNSI
+625 NDTI
-630 AAAVPLTEKVWQ
+630 ATAAPLTEKVWQ
-642 DVWQKG
+642 DVWQDG

-659 VVQIQRDEGGN
+659 VVQIQRDEGG
-670 ESKNYIYVYDADG
+670 SKLDGSIDVYDADG
-683 KYMKDS
+683 KRIKYLNN
-689 YYASFSFQIPADGV
+689 ASFSFQIPADGV
-703 YYLDV
+703 YYLRV
-708 PASAKFSENEPTR
+708 PASVKFSENEPTR

-732 KIGAAESVTMRPNE
+732 KIGAAESITMRPNE
-746 SVFLDVWF
+746 SVFLDLWF
-754 SPDISLSV
+754 SPDISWSV
-762 ESEVENLTYD
+762 ESEAENLTYD

-802 RIEAVTHVIWSEN
+802 RIEAVTHVIWSEKL
-815 PLSGISISNAP
+815 LSGVSISNAP

-837 EAAVTPDDY
+837 DAAVSPEDY
-846 IGRVSWE
+846 ICHISWK
-853 SSDTSVLRVLSNGK
+853 SSDNSILRVLSNGK

-879 ASIGEA
+879 ASVGEC

-933 EAAIHWTSSNQT
+933 EATIRWTSSNQT
-945 AATVSQDGKIT
+945 AATVSQDGKVT
-956 PLAAG
+956 PLSAG
-961 VTVVTAAAGDYR
+961 ITVVTAAAGDYR

-979 VQPKRVRVTGIRFD
+979 VQPERVRVTGIRFD

>member
-1 MKRVGRWTW
+1 
-10 MLLTLLLLLCAS
+10 
-22 VLAAD
+22 
-27 EKAYIELDET
+27 
-37 VEAVLTNSDRMNFYL
+37 
-52 DIPVDGMRMLVDWQS
+52 
-67 EETCNIYI
+67 
-75 SGKTHDSANTTNAD
+75 
-89 GNTVLG
+89 
-95 VQKAGEY
+95 
-102 TVTVY
+102 
-107 DNSLKQGETR
+107 
-117 NVRFMLR
+117 
-124 EYKNDEHEPND
+124 
-135 VTPTELHDGDAIS
+135 
-148 FTLDGGDRDQF
+148 
-159 AFTTTKPG
+159 
-167 QDIALTIGG
+167 
-176 FSYASRGRFDIQWQN
+176 
-191 NDSLIVEKNG
+191 
-201 VYYLHTG
+201 
-208 QPGRY
+208 
-213 IFTLNGWKNNDSL
+213 
-226 SIKRTMSVQLL
+226 MSVQLL

-308 PDGTVVISETAV
+308 PDGTVVASKTEV
-320 SSRHTR
+320 SSRHAR

-400 DWFCFTASEDY
+400 DWFCFTVPEDY
-411 MTVHIVSNSGGSAG
+411 MTVHVDSDCGGSADV
-425 IYTGQELA
+425 YAGQELA
-433 EYGDDASCIW
+433 EYGEAAKDVVGCGSD
-443 GGNSNYKSFS
+443 GNW
-453 NLYWKLGEKGLYY
+453 YWKLEEKGLYY
-466 IKLIGGSSE
+466 IRLRGGSRE
-475 AIRSTTISLI
+475 ILRSTKITLI
-485 PPEAIENNDAWN
+485 PPEEIENNDTWY
-497 RATPLYEDVT
+497 RATPLYEDFT
-507 QAFDISAYNDTDWFC
+507 QAFDITAANDTEWFRI
-522 FTVPE
+522 TVPK
-527 GAPQTL
+527 GNQKTL
-533 LLNFNT
+533 LLDVN
-539 KTELLNPSYSEYV
+539 KTDGSNSPPRQS
-552 YVKLYP
+552 VKYFLYRE
-558 KAYFENRAGTIESDE
+558 AYFENQDDGSLKEGA
-573 VRFGQKWN
+573 
-581 QTRFQWNLDPGIYYM
+581 
-596 QVKSRNIETSWNWAD
+596 IETGPDPESRLYYWD
-611 ILKLNVCWKLIPRS
+611 IEPGTYYLLAKYNNSSNYFTRVQKLNICYKLVS
-625 SNNSI
+625 HLNNNTI
-630 AAAVPLTEKVWQ
+630 ATASPLKEREWQ

-659 VVQIQRDEGGN
+659 VVQIQRDEGG
-670 ESKNYIYVYDADG
+670 ERLGGYTSIYDADG
-683 KYMKDS
+683 KCVTDINCGN
-689 YYASFSFQIPADGV
+689 FSFRIPADGG
-703 YYLDV
+703 YYLYV
-708 PASAKFSENEPTR
+708 PASIKISENEPMR
-721 TTRVRYYTHND
+721 TTRIRYYTHSDEIGVVPSVSMQPND
-732 KIGAAESVTMRPNE
+732 SG
-746 SVFLDVWF
+746 FLDLWF
-754 SPDISLSV
+754 SPEMRSQIQI
-762 ESEVENLTYD
+762 ECENKNVIYD
-772 RETGYLTAPDT
+772 WSTGYLTVAEDSY
-783 TEGSADLVFSNGYP
+783 GSVDIYFTNGCA
-797 EGDER
+797 EDDDNWL
-802 RIEAVTHVIWSEN
+802 EAYTSVIWLEI
-815 PLSGISISNAP
+815 PVTYFGISAP
-826 QSLSVGSSVQL
+826 SQTLSVGSSSQIKV
-837 EAAVTPDDY
+837 VTDEDY
-846 IGRVSWE
+846 VGHIMWE

-945 AATVSQDGKIT
+945 AATVSQDGKVT

-1024 SSDEQTATVSRTG
+1024 SSDEQIATVSRTG

>member
-1 MKRVGRWTW
+1 MKQVGRWTW
-10 MLLTLLLLLCAS
+10 MLLTLLLLLCTTAFAKTIECGS
-22 VLAAD
+22 
-27 EKAYIELDET
+27 IELEQP
-37 VEAVLTNSDRMNFYL
+37 VEVTFDAYNTPQYTLTAP
-52 DIPVDGMRMLVDWQS
+52 IDGTRVKVEWLNENKNDAWL
-67 EETCNIYI
+67 TIN
-75 SGKTHDSANTTNAD
+75 KKSASSTD
-89 GNTVLG
+89 GIFTLNKENTV
-95 VQKAGEY
+95 K
-102 TVTVY
+102 VY
-107 DNSLKQGETR
+107 PASSNLIPLT
-117 NVRFMLR
+117 VRFVLH
-124 EYKNDEHEPND
+124 EYRNDEQEPND
-135 VTPTELHDGDAIS
+135 VIPTELHDGDS
-148 FTLDGGDRDQF
+148 VKFVLDGGDTDR
-159 AFTTTKPG
+159 FTITTEKPG
-167 QDIALTIGG
+167 QDIALTFSG
-176 FSYASRGRFDIQWQN
+176 FNYADRTAFSLFWNRGWKI
-191 NDSLIVEKNG
+191 EKNG
-201 VYYLHTG
+201 TVFLHAG
-208 QPGRY
+208 EPGAY
-213 IFTLNGWKNNDSL
+213 QFSL
-226 SIKRTMSVQLL
+226 YKSGSGEISRSLEIHLL
-237 DGDSHELNDT
+237 DGDENELNDT
-247 VQTAT
+247 KETAT
-252 SLPIGTDETFSL
+252 PLPIGTDAAFSI
-264 GGLGDEDWFCFE
+264 GGINDEDWFSFE
-276 AAPEDGQTKLYTL
+276 AVPEDGQAKLYTL
-289 RLLDFDLENPENVC
+289 RLLDFDFENPEIVC

-308 PDGTVVISETAV
+308 PDGNVVVPETEI
-320 SSRHTR
+320 SSRHAR
-326 VFSCS
+326 VLSCS
-331 QQGQYAVRLYPNCRH
+331 QQGQYAVRLYPK
-346 EYNYVY
+346 EKYDYYSEKYN
-352 DVSIQRAALRIRV
+352 VSIQRAALRIRV

-475 AIRSTTISLI
+475 KICSTMISLL
-485 PPEAIENNDAWN
+485 PLDEIEDNDVWY
-497 RATPLYEDVT
+497 RATPLYEDFT
-507 QAFDISAYNDTDWFC
+507 QAFDISAHNDMDWFR

-527 GAPQTL
+527 GDQKVL
-533 LLNFNT
+533 RLNVS
-539 KTELLNPSYSEYV
+539 KTDTGEQYEYMYFELYRE
-552 YVKLYP
+552 
-558 KAYFENRAGTIESDE
+558 AYFDNQDDGSLYKFDIASSTSKTTKNYAWDLEPGTYYLSVGNTRSTSSPSRI
-573 VRFGQKWN
+573 QK
-581 QTRFQWNLDPGIYYM
+581 F
-596 QVKSRNIETSWNWAD
+596 NIHY
-611 ILKLNVCWKLIPRS
+611 KLAPRL
-625 SNNSI
+625 NNDTI
-630 AAAVPLTEKVWQ
+630 ATAAPLTEEEWQ

-659 VVQIQRDEGGN
+659 VVQIQRDEGGDRLG
-670 ESKNYIYVYDADG
+670 EYTVIYNADG
-683 KYMKDS
+683 QSIASTDNGS
-689 YYASFSFQIPADGV
+689 YSFRIPTDGV
-703 YYLDV
+703 YYLRV
-708 PASAKFSENEPTR
+708 PASVKFSENEPTR

-732 KIGAAESVTMRPNE
+732 EIGAADTITMRPNE

-772 RETGYLTAPDT
+772 RETGYLTAPNT
-783 TEGSADLVFSNGYP
+783 PEGSADLVFSNGYP
-797 EGDER
+797 EGDEKR
-802 RIEAVTHVIWSEN
+802 VEAVTHVIWSEN
-815 PLSGISISNAP
+815 PLSDISISNAP
-826 QSLSVGSSVQL
+826 QSLPVGSSVQL
-837 EAAVTPDDY
+837 EAAVSPEDY
-846 IGRVSWE
+846 ICHISWK

-933 EAAIHWTSSNQT
+933 EATIRWTSSNQT

-956 PLAAG
+956 PLSAG

-1083 ADALLCLRASVGLI
+1083 ADALLCLRTSVGLI
-1097 TLTPEQEA
+1097 MLTPEQEA